1 MAWIEWDALKIITRE
16 ARDEVNA
23 AARAI
28 LEERGPLSRRDLL
41 ASLRG
46 HFAEH
51 PKFTDWFESKARAP
65 GGGTVKDAADYLSD
79 NYYNGA
85 GGIIAFKT
93 EDGVKFAVRPPE
105 AEDKPVDPV
114 AAEEI
119 GTERAGVV
127 YALCYAN
134 DRKLTQLEGRD
145 VFEVKIGK
153 AVNGEQ
159 RYSTHSGAAKTVMHA
174 LPELLGEWDVAD
186 RHAAERYVHSWL
198 AYRDRQ
204 IEGGAGRE
212 WFLTNKSEI
221 DRMIERLKTA
231 P

>member
-1 MAWIEWDALKIITRE
+1 MERIEWESLKTIARE

-23 AARAI
+23 AARSI
-28 LEERGPLSRRDLL
+28 LEEHGPLSRRDLL
-41 ASLRG
+41 ASLRD

-51 PKFTDWFESKARAP
+51 PKFTDWFERKASAP
-65 GGGTVKDAADYLSD
+65 GGTVKDAADYLSD
-79 NYYNGA
+79 TYYGGG

-93 EDGVKFAVRPPE
+93 EDGIKFAVRPSE
-105 AEDKPVDPV
+105 AEDEPVDAV
-114 AAEEI
+114 AADEI
-119 GTERAGVV
+119 GNERAGVV
-127 YALCYAN
+127 YAFCYAN
-134 DRKLTQLEGRD
+134 DRKLAQLEGRD
-145 VFEVKIGK
+145 VFEIKIGK
-153 AVNGEQ
+153 AANGEQ
-159 RYSTHSGAAKTVMHA
+159 RYTAHSGAAKTVMHA
-174 LPELLGEWDVAD
+174 LPELIGEWDVAD

-212 WFLTNKSEI
+212 WFLTNKAEI

>member
-1 MAWIEWDALKIITRE
+1 LEWIEWEALKTITRE

-28 LEERGPLSRRDLL
+28 LEERGPLVRRDLL
-41 ASLRG
+41 ASLRD

-51 PKFTDWFESKARAP
+51 PKFTDWFERKARAP
-65 GGGTVKDAADYLSD
+65 GGSVKDAADYLSD
-79 NYYNGA
+79 NYYNGG

-93 EDGVKFAVRPPE
+93 EDGTKFAVRPPE
-105 AEDKPVDPV
+105 AEAEPIDAV
-114 AAEEI
+114 ATEDI
-119 GTERAGVV
+119 GAERAGVV

-134 DRKLTQLEGRD
+134 DRKLARLEGRD

-153 AVNGEQ
+153 AANGEQ
-159 RYSTHSGAAKTVMHA
+159 RYIAHSGAAKTVMHA
-174 LPELLGEWDVAD
+174 LPELLGEWDVTD
-186 RHAAERYVHSWL
+186 RHAAEKYVHSWL

-212 WFLTNKSEI
+212 WYLTNKSEI